1 MLLRLLVALSC
12 AKIQNFVIPQ
22 MRKYLLVLQ
31 KNDMRMLGTHT
42 RGRPSSGFQHLDE
55 FLIHD
60 LLVLKLVHASAC
72 LDAGDGVHTS

>member
-1 MLLRLLVALSC
+1 
-12 AKIQNFVIPQ
+12 
-22 MRKYLLVLQ
+22 
-31 KNDMRMLGTHT
+31 MLGTHT

>member
-1 MLLRLLVALSC
+1 MEVDSHFPPLTLKKEGFSEWAH
-12 AKIQNFVIPQ
+12 
-22 MRKYLLVLQ
+22 LLVLQ

-55 FLIHD
+55 FIILD
-60 LLVLKLVHASAC
+60 LLILKLAHASAC